1 MSAPKL
7 KGVTAAAGKGPKM
20 APRKHRWEEEH
31 YRFEAIFAS
40 SVDAI
45 LAVDPMRHIVL
56 ASPSVSRIF
65 GYDPSELVG
74 RSISVLYARTDDFI
88 EQGRLRYS
96 KEAEESLSSYEVEYR
111 RKDGSTFPGEA
122 SGRKILSSKGNGAIA
137 GYMVTIRDISRRRQL
152 MNALAREKER
162 WLVTLKSLGEGV
174 IVADDAG
181 CVTFMNP
188 AAELL
193 TGWSFLEASG
203 LPVDQ
208 VYAAVEEES
217 GERRTDLVARCL
229 STGRMVGLANHTCLL
244 TRDGRRLS
252 VEDSASLVRDGE
264 RTSGVVLVFR
274 DVTEKREMERQLARQ
289 ARYDYLT
296 QIPNRVLFHDRL
308 EQSLSRAKRSGTP
321 LALLY
326 MDLDSFKEVNDT
338 LGHAAGDIV
347 LRGAADRLSKVV
359 RAEDTVARMGGD
371 EFTVIMTG
379 FTTHEE
385 VVTAV
390 GRIFESLSAPLL
402 VGGQE
407 ISVSASV
414 GAAVFPEDG
423 EDADR
428 LLRNADI
435 AMYKAKE
442 RRGNAVEFF
451 RPELTSELEERV
463 SLSGAV
469 RQALDRSQ
477 LHLEFQPEVE
487 VATGRI
493 RGVEALVRWHH
504 PTRGRLL
511 PGDFLPLAE
520 RAGQLPEITDF
531 VLRSATLAALNWQ
544 TPPGGTPPVSVNLSI
559 RDLMGARAFP
569 TRLREILSES
579 GLSPERL
586 EVEIAFPDGAMEDLA
601 PVLRGIRECGVGIV
615 LDDFGQGSFSL
626 ELLRSGLFDRI
637 KLSRT
642 LSSVSGLDPAG
653 AAILRAVTGLG
664 RDLDVPVSAKGA
676 ESREAVRLLRDLG
689 CRIVSGNWYSRPLPE
704 GEIEDLLRS
713 GRRFPLLD
721 DPVQRG
727 E

>member
-1 MSAPKL
+1 
-7 KGVTAAAGKGPKM
+7 M

-31 YRFEAIFAS
+31 YRFEAIFES

-74 RSISVLYARTDDFI
+74 RSISVLYARTDDFV

-96 KEAEESLSSYEVEYR
+96 KEAGESLMAYEVDYR

-122 SGRKILSSKGNGAIA
+122 SGRKILSAKGSGAIA

-152 MNALAREKER
+152 MNALSREKEQ
-162 WLVTLKSLGEGV
+162 WFVTLKSLGEGV
-174 IVADDAG
+174 IVADDSG
-181 CVTFMNP
+181 HVTFMNP

-203 LPVDQ
+203 LPVEE
-208 VYAAVEEES
+208 VYAATEEEG

-229 STGRMVGLANHTCLL
+229 ATGRMVGLANHTSLL

-252 VEDSASLVRDGE
+252 VEDSASPIRDGE

-274 DVTEKREMERQLARQ
+274 DVTEKREMERQLAHQ
-289 ARYDYLT
+289 ACYDYLT
-296 QIPNRVLFHDRL
+296 QVPNRVLFHDRL
-308 EQSLSRAKRSGTP
+308 DQTLSRAKRSGTP
-321 LALLY
+321 MALLY

-347 LRGAADRLSKVV
+347 LQGAADRLSKTV

-379 FTTHEE
+379 FTAHEE
-385 VVTAV
+385 VVTTV

-407 ISVSASV
+407 VSVSASV
-414 GAAVFPEDG
+414 GVAIFPGDG

-463 SLSGAV
+463 TLSGALRKAV
-469 RQALDRSQ
+469 DRSQ
-477 LHLEFQPEVE
+477 LYLEFLPEVE
-487 VATGRI
+487 VATGRV
-493 RGVEALVRWHH
+493 RGVEALVRWRH
-504 PTRGRLL
+504 PSRGSLL
-511 PGDFLPLAE
+511 PGDFLPLAK

-531 VLRSATLAALNWQ
+531 VLKGAAQVARSWQ
-544 TPPGGTPPVSVNLSI
+544 APPGLPLPPVSVNISPL
-559 RDLMGARAFP
+559 DLKVARAFP
-569 TRLREILSES
+569 ARLREVLSVT

-586 EVEIAFPDGAMEDLA
+586 EVEIAFPDGAMGDLA
-601 PVLRGIRECGVGIV
+601 PVLREIRECGVGIV
-615 LDDFGQGSFSL
+615 LDDFGQGVLSL
-626 ELLRSGLFDRI
+626 DLLRSGLFDRI
-637 KLSRT
+637 KLSRA
-642 LSSVSGLDPAG
+642 LSPVSGLDPRG

-664 RDLDVPVSAKGA
+664 RDLGVPVSAKGA

-689 CRIVSGNWYSRPLPE
+689 CRIVSGYGYSRPLPE
-704 GEIEDLLRS
+704 GEIGDLLRS
-713 GRRFPLLD
+713 GRIFPLSDEPDL
-721 DPVQRG
+721 RG

>member
-1 MSAPKL
+1 
-7 KGVTAAAGKGPKM
+7 M

-31 YRFEAIFAS
+31 YRFEAIFES

-74 RSISVLYARTDDFI
+74 RSISVLYARTDDFV

-96 KEAEESLSSYEVEYR
+96 KEAGESLMAYEVDYR

-122 SGRKILSSKGNGAIA
+122 SGRKILSAKGSGAIA

-152 MNALAREKER
+152 MNALAREKEQ
-162 WLVTLKSLGEGV
+162 WFVTLKSLGEGV
-174 IVADDAG
+174 IVADDSG
-181 CVTFMNP
+181 QVTFMNP

-203 LPVDQ
+203 LPVEE
-208 VYAAVEEES
+208 VYSATEEES

-229 STGRMVGLANHTCLL
+229 ATGRMVDLADHTSLL
-244 TRDGRRLS
+244 TRDGRKLS
-252 VEDSASLVRDGE
+252 VEDSASPIRDGE

-274 DVTEKREMERQLARQ
+274 DVTEKREMERQLAHQ
-289 ARYDYLT
+289 ASYDYLT

-308 EQSLSRAKRSGTP
+308 EQALSRAKRSGTP
-321 LALLY
+321 MALLY

-347 LRGAADRLSKVV
+347 LQGAADRLSKAV
-359 RAEDTVARMGGD
+359 RGEDTVARMGGD

-379 FTTHEE
+379 FTAHEE
-385 VVTAV
+385 VVTTV

-407 ISVSASV
+407 VSVSASV
-414 GAAVFPEDG
+414 GVAIFPGDG

-435 AMYKAKE
+435 AMYKAKK

-463 SLSGAV
+463 TLSGAL
-469 RQALDRSQ
+469 RQAVERSQ
-477 LHLEFQPEVE
+477 LYLEFFPEVE

-493 RGVEALVRWHH
+493 RGVEALVRWRH
-504 PTRGRLL
+504 PLRGTLL

-520 RAGQLPEITDF
+520 KGGQLPEITDF
-531 VLRSATLAALNWQ
+531 VLKGAALAARSWQ
-544 TPPGGTPPVSVNLSI
+544 APPGLPLPPVSVNVSL
-559 RDLMGARAFP
+559 RDLKGGRGFP
-569 TRLREILSES
+569 ARLREILSGA
-579 GLSPERL
+579 GLSPERF
-586 EVEIAFPDGAMEDLA
+586 EVALVFPDGALGDLA
-601 PVLRGIRECGVGIV
+601 PVLREIRECGVGIV
-615 LDDFGQGSFSL
+615 LDDFGQGVLSL
-626 ELLRSGLFDRI
+626 DLLRSGLFDRI

-642 LSSVSGLDPAG
+642 LSPVSGPDPAG

-664 RDLDVPVSAKGA
+664 GDLGIPVSAKGA

-689 CRIVSGNWYSRPLPE
+689 CRIVSGSWVSRPLPE
-704 GEIEDLLRS
+704 GEIDILLRS
-713 GRRFPLLD
+713 GRHFSLADL
-721 DPVQRG
+721 PVL
-727 E
+727 